1 MRKTQTRKRPE
12 QEETRAETEPK
23 TNTDGRHNDY
33 AHPPVTLPRS
43 ERRFFLFSSSSINL
57 WRPQPRPETYRGNK
71 LGRKSFSFRAAKS
84 SGVELPTGSRLIRP
98 LRQSRKGTAQ
108 FGVERIAPFL
118 CVRARSVLETISFTS
133 IAKSTNNDGPRSNP
147 HAHGRHSSRG
157 GRNFSACSPHRRRR
171 PLLLFSFHG
180 HGRR

>member
-1 MRKTQTRKRPE
+1 MTCRYGIFCAKRGCFKATRVICDFCCMMPSWRKIEREFRDDAMRKTQTRKRPE

-57 WRPQPRPETYRGNK
+57 WRRQPRPETYRGNK

-108 FGVERIAPFL
+108 FGVEWIAPFL
-118 CVRARSVLETISFTS
+118 CVRARSVLETI
-133 IAKSTNNDGPRSNP
+133 
-147 HAHGRHSSRG
+147 
-157 GRNFSACSPHRRRR
+157 
-171 PLLLFSFHG
+171 
-180 HGRR
+180 